1 MTPEY
6 QRPAG
11 SSWQIRLIQ
20 AFVLIV
26 VIILVFVGLTSV
38 ARNLASGISNEST
51 GTVAIQAG
59 IEVAFSVDPGSTASQ
74 IATNLVAQGVIA
86 DGREFESAIED
97 RGVADQLKAGD
108 YILVTGA
115 DIDLL
120 VDTLVEGP
128 APADV
133 RAITVIEGLTIDE
146 VLASLANQT
155 DYTVEEL
162 AAPLLDG
169 DIDSP
174 YLPEEAP
181 EGSEELARWEG
192 LLAPDTYEFRVD
204 ATPEQIVGK
213 LVDTLARR
221 VSGTDWSRLEELGYE
236 AYDGLII
243 ASLIEKEAKLDEE
256 RPTIASVITNRL
268 DKGIAL
274 QIDATIIY
282 ALGVNPGE
290 VTLADLEVESPY
302 NTYLYPGLPP
312 TPIGGVRTASIRA
325 AADWENTDFYYYV
338 LINSDGTHGF
348 SETLEEHNRKKAEAK
363 DAGVLTP

>member
-6 QRPAG
+6 PSG

-20 AFVLIV
+20 AFVVVV

-51 GTVAIQAG
+51 GTVAIEAG
-59 IEVAFSVDPGSTASQ
+59 IELEFTVEPGSTASQ
-74 IATNLVAQGVIA
+74 IAASLADQGVIG
-86 DGREFESAIED
+86 DSGEFESAI
-97 RGVADQLKAGD
+97 RSAGVGDQLKAGV
-108 YILVTGA
+108 YTLVTGTEL
-115 DIDLL
+115 DQLIGM
-120 VDTLVEGP
+120 LVEGP
-128 APADV
+128 DPADV
-133 RAITVIEGLTIDE
+133 FPITIIEGLAIDE
-146 VLASLANQT
+146 VLESLAAQT

-169 DIDSP
+169 DVDSP
-174 YLPEEAP
+174 YLPEEPP
-181 EGSEELARWEG
+181 EGSDELARWEG
-192 LLAPDTYEFRVD
+192 LLAPDTYEFRTD
-204 ATPEQIVGK
+204 ATAADIVGR
-213 LVDTLARR
+213 LVDTLAQR

-268 DKGIAL
+268 AAGIAL

-290 VTLADLEVESPY
+290 VTLADLEIDSPY

-312 TPIGGVRTASIRA
+312 TPIGGVRTASIEA
-325 AADWENTDFYYYV
+325 AAAWDDTEYYYYV
-338 LINSDGTHGF
+338 LIDSDGTHGF
-348 SETLEEHNRKKAEAK
+348 SETLEEHNRKKQEAK